1 MSNSN
6 ASRVP
11 WKLSLMF
18 VNYCLV
24 QFRHFRNKGGGGAQF
39 GGRSWWKE
47 ILIYCISY
55 KRVVVSQDLQN
66 D

>member
-24 QFRHFRNKGGGGAQF
+24 QFRHFRNKGGGEHNLGEEA
-39 GGRSWWKE
+39 GGRKFLFTVS
-47 ILIYCISY
+47 LI
-55 KRVVVSQDLQN
+55 KG
-66 D
+66 